1 MSLMRKLFKITW
13 IIIFLIIN
21 ENLKAQQHIENEI
34 ISSVVTSECKAS
46 DPDTIFTRKGRIK
59 KIRCFQIS
67 DIVLVK
73 ETQTS
78 IESHSND
85 SIVIHYLKQDLP
97 DFDTEIYYDFK
108 ERNLHPFIVDSIKGF
123 KAKVYYASKAEINT
137 LLNGGNGWT
146 SFYRKYHDSPL
157 IEVSRPGINKMG
169 NKALIY
175 FSRGHG
181 PLSGIGVYLLLEL
194 ENNIWT
200 IKGWS
205 LSWIS

>member
-1 MSLMRKLFKITW
+1 MLLMRKIFKITW
-13 IIIFLIIN
+13 ITIFLIIN
-21 ENLKAQQHIENEI
+21 ENLKAQQHIENQI
-34 ISSVVTSECKAS
+34 ISSVIINECKS
-46 DPDTIFTRKGRIK
+46 RDPDTIFTRKGKIK

-67 DIVLVK
+67 DIVLVN

-78 IESHSND
+78 RESHFND
-85 SIVIHYLKQDLP
+85 SIVINYLKQDLP

-108 ERNLHPFIVDSIKGF
+108 ERNLHPFIIDSIKGF
-123 KAKVYYASKAEINT
+123 RAKVYYASKAEINT
-137 LLNGGNGWT
+137 LLDGGNGWM
-146 SFYRKYHDSPL
+146 SFYRKYHNSTL

-175 FSRGHG
+175 FSRGRG
-181 PLSGIGVYLLLEL
+181 PLSGIGVYLFLEL

-200 IKGWS
+200 VKGWS